1 MLGSETVM
9 ALREQ
14 ELPGDMIPG
23 WHLNVK
29 HYNKIDVDGQL
40 PCLILNWRD
49 LFSLLII

>member
-29 HYNKIDVDGQL
+29 HYNKIDEML
-40 PCLILNWRD
+40 MANCLA
-49 LFSLLII
+49 